1 MGRVVHFEVPTNDI
15 AASRKYYEN
24 VFGWKLTQWPGP
36 MEYWLIT
43 TGEPGTPG
51 IDGGLGGGANEIHG
65 TVNTV
70 EVDNLDE
77 ALERSAANGGQVIAP
92 KDEIPGVGWL
102 AYVREPGGA
111 VIGMIQNMPGRG
123 IM

>member
-43 TGEPGTPG
+43 TGEPTF
-51 IDGGLGGGANEIHG
+51 
-65 TVNTV
+65 
-70 EVDNLDE
+70 
-77 ALERSAANGGQVIAP
+77 RS
-92 KDEIPGVGWL
+92 WL
-102 AYVREPGGA
+102 FE
-111 VIGMIQNMPGRG
+111 
-123 IM
+123 